1 VRTFIAIDLSPEIK
15 DNLVT
20 LVNHLKPLGRNVKWV
35 TKENYHLT
43 LKFLGEIS
51 ESEAEQIKSTLADI
65 ASRHH
70 SFNLIL
76 KGMGS
81 FPAGSNRIRIVWA
94 GIAEEDEL
102 LSLGK
107 EIETGLEKKGFPKED
122 RPFSPHLTIGRVKT
136 PEKQEK
142 LASELARN
150 NQLELGSMLVREITF
165 FQSILHPQGP
175 EYRVISR
182 HLLS

>member
-1 VRTFIAIDLSPEIK
+1 MRTFIAIDLSPEIK

-20 LVNHLKPLGRNVKWV
+20 LVNRLKPMGRNVKWV

-51 ESEAEQIKSTLADI
+51 ESEVAEVKNTLAEI

-70 SFNLIL
+70 SFNLLL
-76 KGMGS
+76 KGAGS
-81 FPAGSNRIRIVWA
+81 FPPGSSRMRIVWA
-94 GIAEEDEL
+94 GIAGEDEL
-102 LSLGK
+102 LSLEK

-122 RPFSPHLTIGRVKT
+122 RPFSPHLTIGRVKM

-142 LASELARN
+142 LASELIKN
-150 NQLELGSMLVREITF
+150 NQLELGSMVVRELTF